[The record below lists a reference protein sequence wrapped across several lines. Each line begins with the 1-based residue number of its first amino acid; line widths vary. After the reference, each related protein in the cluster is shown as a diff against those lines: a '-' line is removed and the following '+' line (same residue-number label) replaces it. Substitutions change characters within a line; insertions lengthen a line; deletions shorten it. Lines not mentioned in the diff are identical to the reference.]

1 MSCKLL
7 PPDET
12 QTGAPVV
19 WRQVRGQAGGAPG
32 APDAAARLAQTEQEG
47 ERRSKEA
54 HQAGVREGDA
64 SGRQR
69 AMAEL
74 QPVMERLARSIE
86 EIGSMRARL
95 RREAEADVVQLALAI
110 ARRVLRREL
119 AVDPEALR
127 GLALA
132 AMEKLQAQEIRRVRT
147 HPSHAAL
154 LSAVLREKTGAEIE
168 VVADPSREPGSVVFE
183 TTRGNLDASVESQLR
198 EIERG
203 LTDRLRRT
211 S

>member
-7 PPDET
+7 PPGEP
-12 QTGAPVV
+12 QPGAPVV
-19 WRQVRGQAGGAPG
+19 WRQVRGEAGAAPSV
-32 APDAAARLAQTEQEG
+32 PDAATRLSQMEQECD
-47 ERRSKEA
+47 RRSKEA
-54 HQAGVREGDA
+54 YQAGVREGDA
-64 SGRQR
+64 AGRKR

-74 QPVMERLARSIE
+74 QPVMERLGRSIE
-86 EIGSMRARL
+86 EIGGLRGRL

-110 ARRVLRREL
+110 AHRVLRREL

-132 AMEKLQAQEIRRVRT
+132 ALEKLQTQEIRRVRV

-154 LSAVLREKTGAEIE
+154 LSLVLREKTGVEIE
-168 VVADPSREPGSVVFE
+168 VVADSSRQPGSVVFE

-203 LTDRLRRT
+203 LADRLRRT

>member
-1 MSCKLL
+1 M
-7 PPDET
+7 
-12 QTGAPVV
+12 
-19 WRQVRGQAGGAPG
+19 RGQAGEAPR
-32 APDAAARLAQTEQEG
+32 APDAAARLAQMEQEG

-54 HQAGVREGDA
+54 YQAGAREGDA

-69 AMAEL
+69 ALAEL

-110 ARRVLRREL
+110 ARRVMRREL

-132 AMEKLQAQEIRRVRT
+132 AMEKLQAQEIHRVRT

-154 LSAVLREKTGAEIE
+154 LASVLREKTGAEIE

-203 LTDRLRRT
+203 LADRLRRT

>member
-7 PPDET
+7 PPEGSEA
-12 QTGAPVV
+12 GAPVV
-19 WRQVRGQAGGAPG
+19 WRQVRGPARGAPG
-32 APDAAARLAQTEQEG
+32 AADASALLAQAEQEC

-54 HQAGVREGDA
+54 FQEGAREGDA
-64 SGRQR
+64 AGRQR
-69 AMAEL
+69 AMTEL

-86 EIGSMRARL
+86 EIGSLRARL

-132 AMEKLQAQEIRRVRT
+132 AMEKLQAQEICRIRT
-147 HPSHAAL
+147 HPSHAVL
-154 LSAVLREKTGAEIE
+154 LASVLRDKAGVEIE
-168 VVADPSREPGSVVFE
+168 IVADASREPGSVVFE
-183 TTRGNLDASVESQLR
+183 TTRGNLDASVDSQLR

-211 S
+211 A

>member
-7 PPDET
+7 PPGEPRA
-12 QTGAPVV
+12 GAPVV
-19 WRQVRGQAGGAPG
+19 WRQVRGEAGGTSPG
-32 APDAAARLAQTEQEG
+32 ADMAGRLARIEQEC
-47 ERRSKEA
+47 ERLSKEA
-54 HQAGVREGDA
+54 YQAGAREGEA
-64 SGRQR
+64 SGRKR
-69 AMAEL
+69 ALAEL

-86 EIGSMRARL
+86 EIGGLRARL
-95 RREAEADVVQLALAI
+95 RGEAEADVVQLAMAI

-127 GLALA
+127 GLTLA
-132 AMEKLQAQEIRRVRT
+132 ALEKLQAQEIRRVRV

-154 LSAVLREKTGAEIE
+154 VSSVLREKTGGEIE
-168 VVADPSREPGSVVFE
+168 VVADASRELGSVVFE

-203 LTDRLRRT
+203 LADRLRR
-211 S
+211 SS

>member
-7 PPDET
+7 PPGERD
-12 QTGAPVV
+12 GAPVV
-19 WRQVRGQAGGAPG
+19 WRQMRGQAGGAPR
-32 APDAAARLAQTEQEG
+32 APDAAARLAQMEQEG

-54 HQAGVREGDA
+54 YQAGAREGDA

-69 AMAEL
+69 ALAEL

-110 ARRVLRREL
+110 ARRVMRREL

-132 AMEKLQAQEIRRVRT
+132 AMEKLQAQEIHRVRT

-154 LSAVLREKTGAEIE
+154 LASVLREKTGAEIE

-203 LTDRLRRT
+203 LADRLRRT

>member
-7 PPDET
+7 PPEET
-12 QTGAPVV
+12 QPGAPVV
-19 WRQVRGQAGGAPG
+19 WRQMRGEAGRAPG
-32 APDAAARLAQTEQEG
+32 APDAATRLAQTEQEG

-54 HQAGVREGDA
+54 YQAGAREGDA

-211 S
+211 P

>member
-7 PPDET
+7 PPEEAHS
-12 QTGAPVV
+12 GAPVM
-19 WRQVRGQAGGAPG
+19 WRQMRGEAAGAPR
-32 APDAAARLAQTEQEG
+32 ATDAAARLAQTEQEG

-54 HQAGVREGDA
+54 YQAGAREGDA
-64 SGRQR
+64 AGRQR
-69 AMAEL
+69 ALAEL

-132 AMEKLQAQEIRRVRT
+132 AMEKLQAQEIRRVRV
-147 HPSHAAL
+147 HPSHVGL
-154 LSAVLREKTGAEIE
+154 VSSVLREKTGAEIE
-168 VVADPSREPGSVVFE
+168 VLGDPSREPGSVVFE